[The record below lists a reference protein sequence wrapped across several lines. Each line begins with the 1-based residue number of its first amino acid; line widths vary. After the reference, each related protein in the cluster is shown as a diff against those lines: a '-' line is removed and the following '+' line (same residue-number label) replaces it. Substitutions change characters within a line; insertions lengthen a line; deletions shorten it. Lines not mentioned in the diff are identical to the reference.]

1 MYDFILPDIG
11 EGISEALL
19 ISWTVAVGD
28 ALEEGAEVATISTDK
43 VDVELPAPRAGS
55 VAELCWK
62 PGDTIPVGEVLM
74 RISDGGTAAVDAEAK
89 AEPKPEPEPVPEAEA
104 ESAPKAKL
112 APVAAPVEA
121 ILAAPSTRKLAAD
134 RGVDLAGLQGSGRDG
149 MILRRDVEAAA
160 APAAVLAPLSSP
172 PPAPDDRPEVR
183 REGLNGPRAVA
194 FERLSFS
201 VHTLVHATM
210 TFEVP
215 ADALVALLAKLGP
228 EAERRGV
235 KLSYAALFAT
245 CVAAALTRHPRFN
258 ATIDEER
265 RELLLHRDV
274 NMSIA
279 VATEAGLLVPV
290 VRGLNNLSLFA
301 AAAAINDV
309 AQRGRD
315 SSLGR
320 ADMQDG
326 TFTLSNTGNLERT
339 TFLSTR
345 PIINPPQTATL
356 WLSRI
361 NDRPRA
367 VDGAFEVGPM
377 VACSLSF
384 DHRFIDGADATRFVN
399 DVAAMIECPEAA
411 LAAS

>member
-1 MYDFILPDIG
+1 MYDFILPDVG

-19 ISWTVAVGD
+19 ISWTVALGD

-43 VDVELPAPRAGS
+43 VDVELPAPRAGA

-74 RISDGGTAAVDAEAK
+74 RIDDGSGAAAPKTKAK
-89 AEPKPEPEPVPEAEA
+89 TKAKPAPT
-104 ESAPKAKL
+104 ESAPPAP
-112 APVAAPVEA
+112 APVAPPPAPVESA
-121 ILAAPSTRKLAAD
+121 IVAAPSTRKLAAD
-134 RGVDLAGLQGSGRDG
+134 TGIDLGAIAGSGQDG

-160 APAAVLAPLSSP
+160 APAPVSAP
-172 PPAPDDRPEVR
+172 PPAPDDRPEVQ
-183 REGLNGPRAVA
+183 RESLNGPRAVA
-194 FERLSFS
+194 FERLARS
-201 VHTLVHATM
+201 VHTLAHSTI

-215 ADALVALLAKLGP
+215 ADALVALLARLGP

-245 CVAAALTRHPRFN
+245 CVTAALAHHPRFN
-258 ATIDEER
+258 ATIDEEN

-290 VRGLNNLSLFA
+290 VRGLNRLTLFA
-301 AAAAINDV
+301 TAAAINDV
-309 AQRGRD
+309 AERGRNA
-315 SSLGR
+315 SLTH
-320 ADMQDG
+320 ADMQQG

-339 TFLSTR
+339 TFLSAR
-345 PIINPPQTATL
+345 PIINSPQTAIL
-356 WLSRI
+356 WVSRV

-367 VDGAFEVGPM
+367 RDGAFEVGAM

-384 DHRFIDGADATRFVN
+384 DHRFIDGADATRFIN
-399 DVAAMIECPEAA
+399 DIAAMIECPEAA
-411 LAAS
+411 LAAG

>member
-1 MYDFILPDIG
+1 MYDFILPDVG

-43 VDVELPAPRAGS
+43 VDVELPSPRAGA
-55 VAELCWK
+55 VAELCWQ
-62 PGDTIPVGEVLM
+62 PGDTIPVGQVLM
-74 RISDGGTAAVDAEAK
+74 RIEDGGGTATIEPQAK
-89 AEPKPEPEPVPEAEA
+89 PESKAKSEPKPKPKPAPIESVPEA
-104 ESAPKAKL
+104 P
-112 APVAAPVEA
+112 PVAPVESA
-121 ILAAPSTRKLAAD
+121 IIAAPSTRKLAAD
-134 RGVDLAGLQGSGRDG
+134 RGIDLAGLRGSGRDG
-149 MILRRDVEAAA
+149 MILRCDVEAAA
-160 APAAVLAPLSSP
+160 QPAPAAAPAAL
-172 PPAPDDRPEVR
+172 DDQPEVR
-183 REGLNGPRAVA
+183 REALNGPRAVA
-194 FERLSFS
+194 YERLSYS
-201 VHTLVHATM
+201 VRTMVHSTM

-215 ADALVALLAKLGP
+215 ADALVALLAKLEP
-228 EAERRGV
+228 EAEKRGV
-235 KLSYAALFAT
+235 KLSYAALFAV
-245 CVAAALTRHPRFN
+245 CVAAALADHPRFN

-290 VRGLNNLSLFA
+290 VRGLNRLSLFA

-315 SSLGR
+315 AALEHR
-320 ADMQDG
+320 DMQQG

-339 TFLSTR
+339 TLLSAR
-345 PIINPPQTATL
+345 PIINPPQTAIL
-356 WLSRI
+356 WVSRI

-367 VDGAFEVGPM
+367 KDGAFEVGPM

-399 DVAAMIECPEAA
+399 DLAAMFECPEAS
-411 LAAS
+411 LAAG

>member
-74 RISDGGTAAVDAEAK
+74 RISDGGAAAVDAEAK
-89 AEPKPEPEPVPEAEA
+89 AEPEPEPEA
-104 ESAPKAKL
+104 ES

-160 APAAVLAPLSSP
+160 APAAVPAPPSSP
-172 PPAPDDRPEVR
+172 PLATDDRPEVR

-315 SSLGR
+315 ASLGR

-411 LAAS
+411 LAAG

>member
-1 MYDFILPDIG
+1 MYDFVLPDIG

-74 RISDGGTAAVDAEAK
+74 RISDGGTAAVEEEAK
-89 AEPKPEPEPVPEAEA
+89 AAPEAA
-104 ESAPKAKL
+104 PAPKAKP
-112 APVAAPVEA
+112 APVVAPAESVV
-121 ILAAPSTRKLAAD
+121 AAPSTRKLAAEQ
-134 RGVDLAGLQGSGRDG
+134 GIDLGGLKGSGRAG

-160 APAAVLAPLSSP
+160 APDADLAPP
-172 PPAPDDRPEVR
+172 PPAPEDRPEVQ
-183 REGLNGPRAVA
+183 REALNGPRAVA
-194 FERLSFS
+194 FERLSYS
-201 VHTLVHATM
+201 VHTLAHSTM

-215 ADALVALLAKLGP
+215 ADALVALLAKLRP
-228 EAERRGV
+228 EAERQGV
-235 KLSYAALFAT
+235 KLSHAALFAS
-245 CVAAALTRHPRFN
+245 CVAAALAHHPRFN

-290 VRGLNNLSLFA
+290 VRGLNRLSLFA
-301 AAAAINDV
+301 AVAAINDV
-309 AQRGRD
+309 AERGRQTR
-315 SSLGR
+315 LER

-356 WLSRI
+356 WVSRI
-361 NDRPRA
+361 NQRPRA

-384 DHRFIDGADATRFVN
+384 DHRFIDGADATRFIN

-411 LAAS
+411 LAAG